1 MMFTFALPSNKTF
14 STMFFP
20 TCTWITTIRLST
32 CVNAVST
39 LECVSITMATL
50 GSNITLVTILG
61 FFGFSFF
68 HIFFL
73 RFGVIF
79 NN

>member
-1 MMFTFALPSNKTF
+1 
-14 STMFFP
+14 
-20 TCTWITTIRLST
+20 
-32 CVNAVST
+32 VST